1 MYTKIVTL
9 MYDKVK
15 LWLDRCDI
23 GDQYPNIASL
33 LDEATQQTDLRT
45 GETRTF
51 GSLQGLKVNLY
62 VGGLSIV
69 GSLPKY
75 MYGSNIYPLDRKTT
89 AEAIS
94 KIGGAL
100 HLSLDD
106 AKVTGFEFGC
116 CFLMRHRVREYL
128 DRLGSMPRLQRYRFN
143 QETLYYKHRGQ
154 RQPKTFCYYDKVADA
169 QRKKMEIP
177 PGLQDANLLRC
188 EIRLDGRLPHQ
199 LNVPEVKASTLT
211 DNHFYKIVMKQF
223 QETYFSISKMNR
235 LKENVMSE
243 IKTVADAFDCFVGK
257 LMNQAGQSQEQV
269 DDFLQELKA
278 AGVFKDRVNY
288 VRLKQKIERAANKAN
303 LSIQDELI
311 KELDDEFRNVGAYV

>member
-1 MYTKIVTL
+1 M
-9 MYDKVK
+9 
-15 LWLDRCDI
+15 
-23 GDQYPNIASL
+23 
-33 LDEATQQTDLRT
+33 
-45 GETRTF
+45 
-51 GSLQGLKVNLY
+51 
-62 VGGLSIV
+62 
-69 GSLPKY
+69 
-75 MYGSNIYPLDRKTT
+75 
-89 AEAIS
+89 
-94 KIGGAL
+94 
-100 HLSLDD
+100 
-106 AKVTGFEFGC
+106 
-116 CFLMRHRVREYL
+116 REYI

-169 QRKKMEIP
+169 KRKQMEIP
-177 PGLQDANLLRC
+177 TGLQDANLLRC

-199 LNVPEVKASTLT
+199 LKVPSVTASTLS

-278 AGVFKDRVNY
+278 AGVFKDRISY